1 MKQLT
6 NYCWRSWSLSSTGN
20 GMTWYVR
27 LLAVFLTKLCSSS
40 FFYFAVWWV
49 GSYARKTTVFI
60 CKLEQYPFLVLILG
74 VLKYEVIHMVS
85 ISRCGGLYLEIKY
98 SMEMSVFR
106 KSILCLVLTF
116 RVSSKRKQHI
126 LRNVFLGKGWKEPFQ
141 KVAALI
147 WLLRDHSGL
156 TILFYYATRLLY
168 NMLSEVLSNP
178 NLRLPLVGKK
188 KVCDYTWLE
197 ITCFITDVVSLPRG
211 TKCTG
216 KVWIVSS
223 IDAGSEILLV
233 ATEVYGVFL
242 WNFHAYKF
250 A

>member
-85 ISRCGGLYLEIKY
+85 ISRCGGLYLEIQYGDVCVQEKH
-98 SMEMSVFR
+98 SLF
-106 KSILCLVLTF
+106 
-116 RVSSKRKQHI
+116 SSYFQGLFKKETAYFKKCI
-126 LRNVFLGKGWKEPFQ
+126 LRKRVERALSKGGSFNLAPDGSFRSHHLILLCHQTAFL
-141 KVAALI
+141 
-147 WLLRDHSGL
+147 
-156 TILFYYATRLLY
+156 
-168 NMLSEVLSNP
+168 
-178 NLRLPLVGKK
+178 
-188 KVCDYTWLE
+188 
-197 ITCFITDVVSLPRG
+197 TCFPKCSVILISDSL
-211 TKCTG
+211 
-216 KVWIVSS
+216 
-223 IDAGSEILLV
+223 
-233 ATEVYGVFL
+233 
-242 WNFHAYKF
+242 
-250 A
+250 